1 MARYGKG
8 RSTPY
13 ASDYNNTSYGKQTS
27 DYGSWERVATGTRYG
42 RNNSTAT
49 IYEMRWKAAPTPKAA
64 PAPAPAPAPTPAPAA
79 TPTNNYQSQIASL
92 TARIADQQAK
102 YELQIKD
109 YTNKQAA
116 AAEARKTTEAGYQNK
131 LSSMES
137 SYLENLKNTKTQYAT
152 QAESRQAEY
161 ERMMLDAQ
169 SQYDQRTKDA
179 LAGYNT
185 QLQTTKTDLENS
197 YLNNLQIQQDKY
209 TEQSKN
215 TRTLLESS
223 FEKTLQDARSQYETQ
238 SAARQSQYEAQYLTA
253 TNAADKKFTDRE
265 AQYTTQSAATKAAYD
280 KQTQELS
287 DRDAERAAA
296 QKSYLENLRI
306 QQDSRLSQMAL
317 DAKTRADD
325 LALGQR
331 TYQQNQSRSNQLGDL
346 QIGNAGGGPKIG
358 GTQGFKRRKLQVNPA
373 TANALSGILGGS
385 SATSSTNTL
394 NV

>member
-1 MARYGKG
+1 MDDFLKSYL
-8 RSTPY
+8 
-13 ASDYNNTSYGKQTS
+13 ASDRSQSTKDFRKTYEEEQKNKALYEQGQATRVISGYSTTPVGPDGSTKVPTYAYIPKQ
-27 DYGSWERVATGTRYG
+27 
-42 RNNSTAT
+42 
-49 IYEMRWKAAPTPKAA
+49 AA
-64 PAPAPAPAPTPAPAA
+64 PAPPPAPAPPAPAA
-79 TPTNNYQSQIASL
+79 PVRPPTPTTPTNNYQSQIAAL

-116 AAEARKTTEAGYQNK
+116 AAEARKTTEAGYLNK

-137 SYLENLKNTKTQYAT
+137 SYLENLKNTKAQYATQAANTKTQYAT
-152 QAESRQAEY
+152 QAENRQAEY
-161 ERMMLDAQ
+161 ERMMLAAQ

-209 TEQSKN
+209 TEQAKN

-223 FEKTLQDARSQYETQ
+223 FAKTLQDERSQYE
-238 SAARQSQYEAQYLTA
+238 
-253 TNAADKKFTDRE
+253 
-265 AQYTTQSAATKAAYD
+265 TQSAATKAAYD
-280 KQTQELS
+280 KQIQGFS
-287 DRDAERAAA
+287 DRDAERAAT

-346 QIGNAGGGPKIG
+346 QIGNAGGAPRIG
-358 GTQGFKRRKLQVNPA
+358 GTQNFKRRKLQVNPA
-373 TANALSGILGGS
+373 TANALSGILGGTA
-385 SATSSTNTL
+385 ATSSTNIL